1 MLNTLIVISSIT
13 LISHYLLLFTAGKVC
28 EHGVESVDLMG
39 LPAVNSKVD
48 TPQLVEVS
56 TDAIE
61 DNVLEISVTA
71 TSSGKA
77 PSVLVES
84 TALDS
89 LEGFLSAEPKRAV
102 VFDLGKEAH
111 ASIPQEIHSIIDE
124 LSTPDV
130 YLYPSADSS
139 IKVVIVF
146 TPEENKPYKELLQN
160 GKLYDVKQYTGV
172 EDIPGLDDLTYAN
185 TEDMH
190 PTIPVI
196 LLTELGT
203 LTKVHKCSSKN
214 PTLDKSI

>member
-1 MLNTLIVISSIT
+1 MSVFYS
-13 LISHYLLLFTAGKVC
+13 LFFIIAQKIC

-61 DNVLEISVTA
+61 DKVQEISVTS
-71 TSSGKA
+71 TPSGKA

-89 LEGFLSAEPKRAV
+89 LEGLLPSEPKKAV
-102 VFDLGKEAH
+102 IFDLGTEAH

-124 LSTPDV
+124 LGSPDV

-139 IKVVIVF
+139 IKVVLVF
-146 TPEENKPYKELLQN
+146 TPEENKPYKGLLEN
-160 GKLYDVKQYTGV
+160 GKLYDVNPYVGV
-172 EDIPGLDDLTYAN
+172 EDIPGLDDLTYSN

-196 LLTELGT
+196 LLTELGS
-203 LTKVHKCSSKN
+203 LTKVHKCSSEFFIYLSLS
-214 PTLDKSI
+214 T